1 MRLLTCLSLTA
12 AFALVLPGDLAS
24 QGRAG
29 RAGMSSIGNT
39 SFGGGSLRGGGSRA
53 GSLARGRGAGV
64 GLRRGGSAGGSQPF
78 GRPNGPKHRRS
89 GIVSTGFRGT
99 DRVITNPPRA
109 RETGGGGGLA
119 APVNRN
125 HVKAPRVSG
134 WTHDAFSGAGH
145 RGGHF
150 GGGYYGK
157 YNPYFYYGLPIVY
170 APYGYTRYR
179 RGYDYGEADFDD
191 DDRERRESGNVY
203 RVDPDT
209 VTESSS
215 KYVIRVPATGQQE
228 PVTGTVFEVRP
239 EGLRPAAPEAAGIS
253 PEAGPASEAT
263 FHLIAL
269 RDGTIHTSRE
279 HWLEQDALHYVTRDG
294 VHNRVTVEDVDLDL
308 TAQVNR
314 ERGLAFVLEVREP
327 AP

>member
-1 MRLLTCLSLTA
+1 MRLLTFLSLAA
-12 AFALVLPGDLAS
+12 AFALVVPGDLVS

-53 GSLARGRGAGV
+53 GGLARGRGAGA
-64 GLRRGGSAGGSQPF
+64 GPRRGGSAGAAQPF
-78 GRPNGPKHRRS
+78 NRPDGPNHRRS
-89 GIVSTGFRGT
+89 GVTSTGFRGT

-109 RETGGGGGLA
+109 REAGGGGS

-125 HVKAPRVSG
+125 HVKAPRVRG
-134 WTHDAFSGAGH
+134 WTYDAFSRSGH
-145 RGGHF
+145 RGGRF
-150 GGGYYGK
+150 GGGYYGR
-157 YNPYFYYGLPIVY
+157 YNPYFHYGLPFVY

-179 RGYDYGEADFDD
+179 RGYDYGEAYFDD
-191 DDRERRESGNVY
+191 EDDRERRESGQVY
-203 RVDPDT
+203 RVDPGT
-209 VTESSS
+209 ATESSS
-215 KYVIRVPATGQQE
+215 QYVIRVPATPQE

-239 EGLRPAAPEAAGIS
+239 EGLRPASPETAGIS
-253 PEAGPASEAT
+253 PEAGPARQAT

-294 VHNRVTVEDVDLDL
+294 VRNRVTVGEVDLDL

-314 ERGLAFVLEVREP
+314 ERGLPFVLEVREP
-327 AP
+327 TP